1 MQETAEC
8 QCKANV
14 QPGNCDTCIDGSFD
28 LQESNPDGCTDCF
41 CSGKSTYCQSH
52 DRLVRS
58 KVRNPFHFTLQGVPT
73 TFKKWEI
80 REFIILLFW
89 PKFRQIEGRSAVLS
103 RNANK
108 LWRIFRL
115 FWFWWIFSKFLFNS
129 CWDTRYYQKENLHC
143 DPKKLLMILCRLR
156 QWRIGEWHPG
166 NFPRFL
172 LRKN

>member
-1 MQETAEC
+1 MKNLDEGRSRKKVLKLFFFFSFLSDVMQETAEC

-89 PKFRQIEGRSAVLS
+89 PKFRQIEGRSALLS

-108 LWRIFRL
+108 LWQTFRL
-115 FWFWWIFSKFLFNS
+115 LWFWWIFF
-129 CWDTRYYQKENLHC
+129 
-143 DPKKLLMILCRLR
+143 
-156 QWRIGEWHPG
+156 
-166 NFPRFL
+166 
-172 LRKN
+172 